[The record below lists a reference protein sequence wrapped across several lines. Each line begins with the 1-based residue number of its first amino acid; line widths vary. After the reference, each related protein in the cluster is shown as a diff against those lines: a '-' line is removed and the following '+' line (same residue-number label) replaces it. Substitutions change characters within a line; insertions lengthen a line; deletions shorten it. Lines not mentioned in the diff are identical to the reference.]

1 MRLPLAMALLLAN
14 HAITAQ
20 EVRCVSTVAQL
31 NAAAQV
37 AADEEVEIR
46 IVTGTYDVTQTCL
59 DADSLLTCET
69 PDNNIRFRGGYNSN
83 CSSRSTDPA
92 LTVIT
97 APGRNLQLTRLLNIV
112 DIGVD
117 RLTFRNIRFL
127 RVVEEGGLDSNV
139 QADVERVWFD
149 QVGLAEV
156 TADTVNFR
164 NNLVTRSGNS
174 IANASIFFDSTIDN
188 LRLDGNTFAD
198 NLHGIVCRDC
208 VGTARNNIFWN
219 NGFDLRV
226 EGDNSGVSL
235 VLFNNVI
242 SSIVSEAPLTVAPVA
257 SSTADPLFVNAAAQN
272 YRLQNT
278 SPAINTGTPIG
289 SAQTGSDHVGN
300 GRWFGTLPDRGAFE
314 SSVGTTATTITV
326 TNTNDSGAG
335 SLRQAISDANVS
347 SNLNRIHFD
356 IGSSCGPRIINLA
369 TPLPTITG
377 PVVIDGYTQ
386 PGSTRNTA
394 PTASNAVRCIGI
406 NGQGSV
412 FNGISTDTDDTVA
425 VTIDGL
431 GFGGFTFIALNL
443 TGGNGHRVIG
453 SQFGGQIGP
462 AANLVTLLPNV
473 NAVQVGSLIS
483 GSAAA
488 GVDIG
493 GPDAGERNVFSD
505 STDAAIR
512 IGGGARNTNIVNN
525 YIGVGPGGA
534 TSTEANRDGIV
545 IGGRFTSVTGNTISN
560 NTRHGI
566 LVTGSNAR
574 GTEIN
579 NNRIGI
585 SALCPPPGCGST
597 FGNAEDGVR
606 FENSAAD
613 AVIDENQIRFNG
625 DDGVV
630 ITGDAVRIAV
640 LRNTITDNGEQ
651 PIDLSDDGASQNT
664 NNSAPVPAGSGNFRQ
679 NRPTMTSA
687 IGQGAS
693 SQAAGIA
700 SGSLSSSN
708 GTYRIDFYAVVDCP
722 LPIIFGSGS
731 PQTWLGATFATISN
745 GTANF
750 DGTVSYSGIIAAAG
764 DPDFFATPRLIAA
777 TATRM
782 TSSDTASQPRSTSE
796 VSSCVLFDA
805 RLLSDGFEATN

>member
-1 MRLPLAMALLLAN
+1 MALLMAN
-14 HAITAQ
+14 HAVTAQ
-20 EVRCVSTVAQL
+20 EVRCVNTVAEL
-31 NAAAQV
+31 SAAAQV

-46 IVTGTYDVTQTCL
+46 LVTGTYDVTQTCL
-59 DADSLLTCET
+59 DQNPLASCE
-69 PDNNIRFRGGYNSN
+69 PRDNKIRLRGGYNSG
-83 CSSRSTDPA
+83 CTARSADPS

-97 APGRNLQLTRLLNIV
+97 APGRDV
-112 DIGVD
+112 DLMTPQDSADIAID
-117 RLTFRNIRFL
+117 RLTFRNMDFL
-127 RVVEEGGLDSNV
+127 QPILEGLTEGNYS
-139 QADVERVWFD
+139 ADIDRVWFD
-149 QVGLAEV
+149 QIGKVRIQV
-156 TADTVNFR
+156 DTLSFR
-164 NNLVTRSGNS
+164 NSIVSRSGFGTFNGPS
-174 IANASIFFDSTIDN
+174 SLEFDQGVDK
-188 LRLDGNTFAD
+188 LRFEGNTIVD
-198 NLHGIVCRDC
+198 NTRGVLCFRCAGL
-208 VGTARNNIFWN
+208 ARNNVFWN
-219 NGFDLRV
+219 NGFDLRPDSASDPEV
-226 EGDNSGVSL
+226 NLILINNTITTISGD
-235 VLFNNVI
+235 
-242 SSIVSEAPLTVAPVA
+242 PLAVAPVG
-257 SSTADPLFVNAAAQN
+257 SSAADPLFVNAAAQN

-289 SAQTGSDHVGN
+289 SAQTGSDHIGN
-300 GRWFGTLPDRGAFE
+300 VRWFGTLPDRGAFE

-335 SLRQAISDANVS
+335 SLRQAIFDANVS
-347 SNLNRIHFD
+347 SNLNRIHFN
-356 IGSSCGPRIINLA
+356 IGSTCGPRIINLA

-386 PGSTRNTA
+386 PGAARNTA
-394 PTASNAVRCIGI
+394 PTASNAVRCIGL

-412 FNGISTDTDDTVA
+412 INGLATDTDDSVA
-425 VTIDGL
+425 VTIDGI
-431 GFGGFTFIALNL
+431 GFGGFSFIALNL
-443 TGGNGHRVIG
+443 TGGNGHHLVG

-462 AANLVTLLPNV
+462 ATNLITLLPSV
-473 NAVQVGSLIS
+473 NGVQVGSLL
-483 GSAAA
+483 GSAAAA

-493 GPDAGERNVFSD
+493 GPDPGERNVFSD
-505 STDAAIR
+505 STDVAIR
-512 IGGGARNTNIVNN
+512 VGGGARNTNIVNN
-525 YIGVGPGGA
+525 YIGVGPGGS

-545 IGGRFTSVTGNTISN
+545 IAGRYTTVTGNTISN

-585 SALCPPPGCGST
+585 SALCTPLGCGST
-597 FGNAEDGVR
+597 FGNAEDGIR
-606 FENSAAD
+606 FDAAAAD
-613 AVIDENQIRFNG
+613 AVVDENQIRFNG

-679 NRPTMTSA
+679 NRPTVASA

-700 SGSLSSSN
+700 NGSLSSSN

-731 PQTWLGATFATISN
+731 PQIWLGATFATISN
-745 GTANF
+745 GTTNF
-750 DGTVSYSGIIAAAG
+750 DGSVSFSGIIAAAG
-764 DPDFFATPRLIAA
+764 DPDFFAAPRLIAA
-777 TATRM
+777 TATRL
-782 TSSDTASQPRSTSE
+782 TSSEINSQPRSTSE
-796 VSSCVLFDA
+796 VSSCVLFEA
-805 RLLSDGFEATN
+805 RLLSDGFESAN

>member
-1 MRLPLAMALLLAN
+1 MRSLIALALLVATQS
-14 HAITAQ
+14 AAAQ
-20 EVRCVSTVAQL
+20 QVRCVSTVAQL

-97 APGRNLQLTRLLNIV
+97 APGRNLELTRLLNIV
-112 DIGVD
+112 DIGID

-149 QVGLAEV
+149 HVGLAEV

-174 IANASIFFDSTIDN
+174 IANASIFFDSTTDN

-208 VGTARNNIFWN
+208 AGTARNNIFWD

-235 VLFNNVI
+235 VLSNNVI
-242 SSIVSEAPLTVAPVA
+242 SSIVSEAPLAVAPVA

-278 SPAINTGTPIG
+278 SPVINTGTPIG
-289 SAQTGSDHVGN
+289 VAQTGSDHVGN
-300 GRWFGTLPDRGAFE
+300 VRWFGTLPDRGAFE

-335 SLRQAISDANVS
+335 SLRQAILDANVS

-356 IGSSCGPRIINLA
+356 IGSTCGPRIINLA

-377 PVVIDGYTQ
+377 PVIIDGYTQ
-386 PGSTRNTA
+386 PGAARNTA

-412 FNGISTDTDDTVA
+412 INGLATDTDDTVA
-425 VTIDGL
+425 VTIDGI
-431 GFGGFTFIALNL
+431 GFGGFSFIALNL
-443 TGGNGHRVIG
+443 TGGNGHRLVG

-462 AANLVTLLPNV
+462 ASNLVTLLPSV
-473 NAVQVGSLIS
+473 NGVQVGSLL

-493 GPDAGERNVFSD
+493 GPDPAERNVFSD

-525 YIGVGPGGA
+525 YIGVGPGGS

-545 IGGRFTSVTGNTISN
+545 IAGRFTTVTGNTISN

-579 NNRIGI
+579 SNRIGI
-585 SALCPPPGCGST
+585 SALCSPLGCGST
-597 FGNAEDGVR
+597 FGNAEDGIR
-606 FENSAAD
+606 FDNAAAD
-613 AVIDENQIRFNG
+613 AVVDENQIRFNG

-679 NRPTMTSA
+679 NRPTLTSA

-693 SQAAGIA
+693 SLAAGVVN
-700 SGSLSSSN
+700 GSLNSSN
-708 GTYRIDFYAVVDCP
+708 GTYRIDFYAAIDCP

-731 PQTWLGATFATISN
+731 PQTWLGATYATISN
-745 GTANF
+745 GSASF
-750 DGTVSYSGIIAAAG
+750 DGSASFTGLIAAAG

-777 TATRM
+777 AATRLASN
-782 TSSDTASQPRSTSE
+782 SSDSQPRSTSE
-796 VSSCVLFDA
+796 VSGCLSFDA
-805 RLLSDGFEATN
+805 RLLADGFE

>member
-14 HAITAQ
+14 HAVTAQ

-31 NAAAQV
+31 EAAAQI

-59 DADSLLTCET
+59 DADSLLACET
-69 PDNNIRFRGGYNSN
+69 RDNNIRFRGGYNSN
-83 CSSRSTDPA
+83 CSSRSADAA

-97 APGRNLQLTRLLNIV
+97 APGRALELIQLLNSK
-112 DIGVD
+112 DIGID

-127 RVVEEGGLDSNV
+127 RIVEEGSLDSNV

-208 VGTARNNIFWN
+208 VGTARNNVFWN

-235 VLFNNVI
+235 VLSSNVI
-242 SSIVSEAPLTVAPVA
+242 TSIVTEAPLTVAPVG

-289 SAQTGSDHVGN
+289 VAQTGSDHVGN
-300 GRWFGTLPDRGAFE
+300 VRWFGTLPDRGAFE

-335 SLRQAISDANVS
+335 SLRQAILDANVS

-356 IGSSCGPRIINLA
+356 IGSTCGPRIINLT

-394 PTASNAVRCIGI
+394 PTASNAVRCIGL

-453 SQFGGQIGP
+453 SQFGGEIGP

-473 NAVQVGSLIS
+473 NAVQVGSLL

-512 IGGGARNTNIVNN
+512 IGTGARNANIVNN

-534 TSTEANRDGIV
+534 TSTEANRDGVV

-579 NNRIGI
+579 SNRIGI
-585 SALCPPPGCGST
+585 SALCPPPGCGNT

-679 NRPTMTSA
+679 NRPTVTSA

-708 GTYRIDFYAVVDCP
+708 GTYRIDFYAVIDCP

-731 PQTWLGATFATISN
+731 PQTWLGATFATIGN

-782 TSSDTASQPRSTSE
+782 TSSDTTSQPRSTSE

-805 RLLSDGFEATN
+805 RLLSDGFEAAN